1 MAETREPLFDFKR
14 GQGKILLIACGAL
27 GREVVQLIEWNG
39 WRHLDVAAIPAK
51 LHHRPE
57 KIPEAVRGKIRAA
70 RAGKDRYDK
79 IYVLY
84 GDCGTGGLLDQ
95 VLEEEGGIERI
106 SGPHCFSFFAGNAD
120 FAQRAENEIT
130 TFYLTDF
137 FCRHFESIVWKAIG
151 LDRRADMVSFV
162 FGNYEKLVFLAQSE
176 DPELEQKAREIA
188 ARLGLSY
195 ERRFSGYGDLETFMA
210 SLPET

>member
-1 MAETREPLFDFKR
+1 MAKTREPLFEFKR
-14 GQGKILLIACGAL
+14 GRGKVLLIACGAL

-39 WRHLDVAAIPAK
+39 WQHLDVAAIPAK

-57 KIPEAVRGKIRAA
+57 RIPEAVRAKIRAA
-70 RAGKDRYDK
+70 RTAKGRYDK

-84 GDCGTGGLLDQ
+84 GDCGTGGLLDR

-106 SGPHCFSFFAGNAD
+106 PGPHCFSFFAGNAD
-120 FAQRAENEIT
+120 FAKNAENEIT

-176 DPELEQKAREIA
+176 APELEEKAQEIA
-188 ARLGLSY
+188 ERLGLAY
-195 ERRFSGYGDLETFMA
+195 ERRFCGFGDLESYMA
-210 SLPET
+210 GLPEA